1 MENKSG
7 FKQWNQDSRGR
18 LKANPVKNLEVN
30 VLQHVLKSQS

>member
-18 LKANPVKNLEVN
+18 LKANPVK
-30 VLQHVLKSQS
+30 KPWSQRTPTCT